1 MVMTRTHSSLSFC
14 VNIYELK
21 LKELYAYGHDTRG
34 KYWLTLDNGQNS
46 GIKDQCAINNI
57 NNNDTVRKPTK
68 Q

>member
-1 MVMTRTHSSLSFC
+1 

-21 LKELYAYGHDTRG
+21 LKELYAYGHDTQG